1 MQVQMSIASLLV
13 SKVSFQSR
21 TQATTPG
28 TQEPV
33 QADPLP
39 ISRPAEPVSGTEES
53 EEVERR
59 SPLEAAREAGRR
71 AELEDGDR
79 GAAPGAI
86 RSAQK
91 IGQAIHDETKVF
103 ARGNSGLSREQR
115 AEIREAT
122 HDLRHE
128 LRGIA
133 RDASEDES
141 FDLAAFASGA
151 ADAIDDFVE
160 SFASTLGIELEAD
173 EDGANEDAPVVADDT
188 DMADDTAPSRE
199 EEPAPTE
206 VGAEL

>member
-1 MQVQMSIASLLV
+1 MQIQMSIASLLV

-21 TQATTPG
+21 TQATTPT
-28 TQEPV
+28 TQQPV

-39 ISRPAEPVSGTEES
+39 ISQPAQPVDGVDQAEET
-53 EEVERR
+53 ERR
-59 SPLEAAREAGRR
+59 SPLDAAREAGRR
-71 AELEDGDR
+71 AEMEDDDR

-86 RSAQK
+86 RSAQR
-91 IGQAIHDETKVF
+91 IGKAIHDEAKVF

-122 HDLRHE
+122 HELRHE
-128 LRGIA
+128 LRDIA

-141 FDLAAFASGA
+141 FDVAAFANGA

-160 SFASTLGIELEAD
+160 SFASTLGIELDADDEASED
-173 EDGANEDAPVVADDT
+173 EAEVADDT
-188 DMADDTAPSRE
+188 DMADGTAPSRE
-199 EEPAPTE
+199 DEPAPAE